1 MIDEAAYL
9 RPEPP
14 PISFCGY
21 IEPITSYV
29 WLVIIIGTFAL
40 PSFNVKTL
48 NVDLT
53 ICDLVISLVSFPSA
67 VSSISFVVDNIPKL
81 SNTSINGFLLSS
93 GCSKY
98 LSNTFID

>member
-1 MIDEAAYL
+1 
-9 RPEPP
+9 
-14 PISFCGY
+14 
-21 IEPITSYV
+21 V

-53 ICDLVISLVSFPSA
+53 ICDLVISLVSLPAA

-81 SNTSINGFLLSS
+81 SNTNIIGFLLAS

-98 LSNTFID
+98 FSITLID